1 MLMST
6 SVGLYSSIHSPSSM
20 SLPLGLSSTS
30 FTKMLSPAVT
40 DDVSSSSVSLATVE
54 LLRSSIASKERGDSI
69 SSPPGCCCCSPS
81 PPGCCCCSPS
91 PPGCCC
97 CSPSPPGCC
106 CCSPSPPGCCCC
118 CCCCCSPS
126 SLSVTLPTKSIMSLT
141 VVILDNVFWPTA
153 ELDNVFWPTA
163 EGMPLII
170 GSSNNAKTVSSFID
184 IIYSLINKKRYRE
197 Y

>member
-69 SSPPGCCCCSPS
+69 SSPPGCCCC
-81 PPGCCCCSPS
+81 
-91 PPGCCC
+91 
-97 CSPSPPGCC
+97 C

-118 CCCCCSPS
+118 CCCSPSPAGCCSSPAPPAGGCCFRSPSPPGCCCCCSPS
-126 SLSVTLPTKSIMSLT
+126 SLSVALPTKSIMSLT

-170 GSSNNAKTVSSFID
+170 GSSNNA
-184 IIYSLINKKRYRE
+184 
-197 Y
+197 

>member
-81 PPGCCCCSPS
+81 PPGCCCC
-91 PPGCCC
+91 
-97 CSPSPPGCC
+97 
-106 CCSPSPPGCCCC
+106 

-141 VVILDNVFWPTA
+141 VVILDNVFWPTAELDNVFWPTA

>member
-97 CSPSPPGCC
+97 C
-106 CCSPSPPGCCCC
+106 C

>member
-81 PPGCCCCSPS
+81 PPGCCCC
-91 PPGCCC
+91 
-97 CSPSPPGCC
+97 
-106 CCSPSPPGCCCC
+106 
-118 CCCCCSPS
+118 CCCSPS

-163 EGMPLII
+163 EG
-170 GSSNNAKTVSSFID
+170 
-184 IIYSLINKKRYRE
+184 
-197 Y
+197 